1 MGKKVRERPE
11 RLAEK
16 LLRIRHALGLSQNK
30 MIRKMELK
38 DKIVQADIS
47 DYERG
52 RREPS
57 LKVPLEYA
65 RAANVYADV
74 LIDDNFDL
82 PERLPTR
89 RKSMGT
95 KRAKERKRRRR

>member
-1 MGKKVRERPE
+1 MGKKVRERPQ

-16 LLRIRHALGLSQNK
+16 LLRIRQALDLSQNG

-38 DKIVQADIS
+38 YKIVQADIS

-57 LKVPLEYA
+57 LKVLLRYA
-65 RAANVYADV
+65 RAANVYVDV
-74 LIDDNFDL
+74 LIDDEFDL
-82 PERLPTR
+82 PETLPTR
-89 RKSMGT
+89 RKSMGV
-95 KRAKERKRRRR
+95 KRRVRIERWW